1 MFETILI
8 TCLIILIVLTTVL
21 VALVLMY
28 MLKTLSV
35 AIPLKKRE
43 TTATM
48 MTSLPHSELTSP
60 TVLNNSKQFGDSTIS
75 EEQERLSQD
84 IILAE
89 KEAKK
94 QEEIKQE
101 SMQAQINLLSDAFT
115 NTLTEVMTGKPV
127 KTDKTD
133 EKGS

>member
-1 MFETILI
+1 
-8 TCLIILIVLTTVL
+8 
-21 VALVLMY
+21 
-28 MLKTLSV
+28 
-35 AIPLKKRE
+35 
-43 TTATM
+43 M

-60 TVLNNSKQFGDSTIS
+60 TVLNNSKQFGDSVAS

-89 KEAKK
+89 QEAKK
-94 QEEIKQE
+94 QEELKQE
-101 SMQAQINLLSDAFT
+101 SMQAQINLLSNAFT